1 MFCNQCGNQVEESRQ
16 YCGNCGASMKQ
27 NTPLGQVVETQ
38 FNFCRSCGNEAK
50 GRYCAVCGENMIKTE
65 AKVKNS
71 GFTSKQGL
79 KDIGL
84 NPLSVKKINLSEII
98 KWVKQGL
105 LFAIIVAVIGIGIS
119 ALIGLGI
126 KETIYGKYFYG
137 SYRNASSFE
146 RSVMDTFLNLKLIIY
161 HLFFGGQINLS
172 VTIGGIKEIIGLGLP
187 FLGGIFGVV
196 MMVIGEKIRLKI
208 TGYKRTLAG
217 TGIMAVVTGGVMTL
231 LGALLNGSM
240 KYDMKDL
247 YGTYDLDASLSAMK
261 ASSSVGLLLTFFSIV
276 ALTYFTLQIVMKN
289 KIEDVSKQRMV
300 TTVRRITFAVLGFAL
315 VMALSVIGKIFMEA
329 GTLPEGVEW
338 IAFLVVGLYLT
349 GFFVVILVSGQYNML
364 EVITNSESVLKLK
377 MTLMSVKS
385 DMYGI
390 EDKID
395 NFMKWWLVIAVII
408 SICIILSITYK
419 FFKGREMNFRTALKE
434 SALMSILLGIGFSV
448 VAKMASYTISLSR
461 DVNMRGSNNYYMD
474 EMMDNGKYSLLMQA
488 GDNQLIKSIIIVAV
502 FMCVLLMI
510 AYGLARSGMPIVSA
524 VMKVLHPGVICGA
537 IAVFSIIF
545 LVKFDTYDV
554 NYSILGVI
562 EEASDYIGDEV
573 NENFLDLFDY
583 YW

>member
-1 MFCNQCGNQVEESRQ
+1 MFCNQCGNQVEEFEQ

-65 AKVKNS
+65 AKVKNG
-71 GFTSKQGL
+71 GFPSKQVL
-79 KDIGL
+79 KDINL

-126 KETIYGKYFYG
+126 KDTIYREYFY
-137 SYRNASSFE
+137 SDYRSASSFE

-172 VTIGGIKEIIGLGLP
+172 ISIGGIKEIIGLGLP

-196 MMVIGEKIRLKI
+196 IMVIGEKIRLKI

-217 TGIMAVVTGGVMTL
+217 TGIVAVVTGGVMTL

-240 KYDMKDL
+240 KYDMNDL

-261 ASSSVGLLLTFFSIV
+261 ASSSVGLVLTFFSIV

-300 TTVRRITFAVLGFAL
+300 TTVRRITFAVLGFVL

-329 GTLPEGVEW
+329 GTLPEGAEW

-349 GFFVVILVSGQYNML
+349 GFFIMILVSGQYNLL

-377 MTLMSVKS
+377 MTLMHVKS

-408 SICIILSITYK
+408 SICIVLSIAYK
-419 FFKGREMNFRTALKE
+419 FFKGREMKFRTALKE
-434 SALMSILLGIGFSV
+434 SALMSILLGIGFSI

-461 DVNMRGSNNYYMD
+461 NVNMRGSNNYYMD
-474 EMMDNGKYSLLMQA
+474 EMMENGKYSLLIQA

-510 AYGLARSGMPIVSA
+510 AYGLARSGMPIVNA